1 MLRIR
6 YLDLRIKK
14 RERITLF
21 WKDTRVEK
29 LKKDESRNLNLVLN
43 KLLIILKSLKIN

>member
-1 MLRIR
+1 MLRIG
-6 YLDLRIKK
+6 YWDLRLKK
-14 RERITLF
+14 RKEITLF

-43 KLLIILKSLKIN
+43 KFFIILNH